1 MSVIQCLLWGNQKP
15 DQKTQRPPW
24 AVLLLF
30 SFWGRRLG
38 AESRVSYHR
47 HTMFSKKSQAHNNAF
62 HEIIGTYQCFPRN
75 HRHITMFSRKSQAH
89 NNVFQEMTGT

>member
-1 MSVIQCLLWGNQKP
+1 MSVVQCLLWGNQKP
-15 DQKTQRPPW
+15 DKKTQRPPW

-47 HTMFSKKSQAHNNAF
+47 HTMFS
-62 HEIIGTYQCFPRN
+62 
-75 HRHITMFSRKSQAH
+75 RKSQAH